1 MNSNSILIV
10 EDEKKL
16 NQFLSEYMGIYFD
29 SIYSAFDGEEGWK
42 LYKKHKPDVIFTDI
56 NMPKID
62 GLELA
67 KKIREYDSN
76 TIIVI
81 ISAHTDKEKLF
92 KAIELQLLTYIV
104 KPIKREELK
113 QTILSI
119 QSRLETQYMVTLDED
134 IQYDLSANQ
143 LLVKNQKVELTVA
156 EKRFLNLLLQKQGN
170 CVSYQDISLFVYDIQ
185 EFSKDAI
192 SSLVKRVRKKVGN
205 NVIINCFNEGY
216 KIT

>member
-29 SIYSAFDGEEGWK
+29 SIYSAFDGEEGFK